1 MSGGMGDRLQEVWRE
16 IVQAEHA
23 RGSAMTGPQSAYE
36 EALRLLVE
44 AIVHLAQA
52 DEARGSAS
60 AGAHAD
66 YEEALRRFR
75 HMQLE
80 AFTVTLGELEI
91 LREQVDDLHEAV
103 ARLQAQVT
111 ELERVKAREN
121 GA

>member
-23 RGSAMTGPQSAYE
+23 RGSATAG
-36 EALRLLVE
+36 
-44 AIVHLAQA
+44 AQA
-52 DEARGSAS
+52 A
-60 AGAHAD
+60 

-91 LREQVDDLHEAV
+91 LREQVAELHEAV
-103 ARLQAQVT
+103 TRLQAQVAA
-111 ELERVKAREN
+111 LEHATARAREN

>member
-23 RGSAMTGPQSAYE
+23 RGSATAG
-36 EALRLLVE
+36 
-44 AIVHLAQA
+44 AQA
-52 DEARGSAS
+52 A
-60 AGAHAD
+60 

-91 LREQVDDLHEAV
+91 LREQVAELQEAV
-103 ARLQAQVT
+103 ARLQAQVA
-111 ELERVKAREN
+111 ELEHVKAREN